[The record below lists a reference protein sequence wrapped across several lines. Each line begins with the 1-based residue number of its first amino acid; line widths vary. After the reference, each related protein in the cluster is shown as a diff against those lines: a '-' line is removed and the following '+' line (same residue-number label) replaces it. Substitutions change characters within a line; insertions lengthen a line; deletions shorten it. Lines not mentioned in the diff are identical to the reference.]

1 MTASRKGVT
10 RQYTLDEIE
19 SLRDVRYHRTLELRV
34 HTEEQALGFVNE
46 VGFCF
51 LFGEKGVA
59 IPTLWSA
66 ICGSRRPVPR
76 SNRDADIGRTWRWK
90 DTLPSR
96 GLVYY
101 GKLLRDRATLV
112 SLDLLPWFFA
122 LSPNYGDVEDY
133 MEQYDEGLLT
143 VEAKNV
149 YEALLNEG
157 AMATSRLRQ
166 VAGLSGGPN
175 ARRFE
180 RALVELQRELKIVK
194 VGTSDAN
201 AWGYA
206 YVYDLF
212 LRRFPEIPEA
222 ARSISTD
229 AAREALLERYLRN
242 VIAQTEAAA
251 RRLFR
256 WDDWEWAR
264 LLERMAGKGQIR
276 RGVRIQGLRG
286 SCLMLT
292 G

>member
-1 MTASRKGVT
+1 MTSE
-10 RQYTLDEIE
+10 YTLDEIE
-19 SLRDVRYHRTLELRV
+19 ALRDVRYHRTPELRA

-46 VGFCF
+46 VGFCL

-66 ICGSRRPVPR
+66 ICGSRRAVPR
-76 SNRDADIGRTWRWK
+76 SNRDADIGRTWGWK
-90 DTLPSR
+90 DSLPSR
-96 GLVYY
+96 RLVYY

-112 SLDLLPWFFA
+112 SLDLLPWFYA

-133 MEQYDEGLLT
+133 IDQYDEGLLT

-166 VAGLSGGPN
+166 VAGLAGGAN

-212 LRRFPEIPEA
+212 LRRFPDMPEA
-222 ARSISTD
+222 ARPIGTD
-229 AAREALLERYLRN
+229 AAMETLLERYLRN
-242 VIAQTEAAA
+242 VIAQTETAT

-256 WDDWEWAR
+256 WDAWEWTR
-264 LLERMAGKGQIR
+264 LLERLAEQR
-276 RGVRIQGLRG
+276 RLLRGVRIEGFRG
-286 SCLMLT
+286 SCLMLPR
-292 G
+292 